1 MTGRDPL
8 MKAPAMPHTG
18 LPVKVTGVVFWG
30 LALIGLL
37 FAFAQLKGLEDELAQ
52 RQLATVDHFV
62 QEIDR
67 QLIRKHPESFA
78 DVLAVVT
85 DTQQS
90 FNVPRVYVQ
99 YLDEDFEQW
108 HDLAGDEGQLVT
120 YSRTIEVAG
129 HDQAVPPLAVMLN
142 LSLPSVEQQIKQ
154 QRKHYLVFMG
164 GAFLLFGFILQWVLQ
179 RMISRPFLQ
188 MVHTA
193 EAFSAGSTDARFDE
207 KRNDEFGYLG
217 GFINRALDYVTLQ
230 QQELREAL
238 ARVRDSEAALYQE
251 KEQAEVT
258 LHSIGDAVITTDPQ
272 YRVQYFNPLAEKL
285 TGWSLEQARG
295 RPLLDILKL
304 YDEVTR
310 KAVDNPVVLC
320 LAQRSP
326 VTLQD
331 EIILVRPDDVEVEIS
346 ASAAPIRARNDTI
359 LGAVMVFHDVG
370 QTRML
375 ARQLS
380 YQAAHDALTG
390 LYNRREFEQRLQL
403 ALDSAQQEGVEH
415 ALCYLDLDQFKV
427 VNDVC
432 GHIAGD
438 ELLRQLAGV
447 LLERIRET
455 DVLARLG
462 GDEFGML
469 LSNCSPDK
477 ARRVA
482 EDILNTVRA
491 FRFMHQ
497 EHSFEIGVSI
507 GVVPVNQA
515 SHNATEVL
523 SAADVAC
530 YAAKDSGRN
539 RIHVYEPGDREMQ
552 QRRGELSWVSQ
563 IGRALDED
571 RMRLFFQPIV
581 PLENG
586 RFPVHYEMLVR
597 MLDDQGNMVPPMAF
611 LPAAERYNLMPTLD
625 RWVVSTMLKTFGPG
639 RSGPAQAVYVANLSG
654 QSLSDEGFLAFV
666 LDHLAKSALDPCQVC
681 FEITE
686 TAAIANLRGAT
697 RFIKVLRD
705 HGCSF
710 ALDDFGSGLSSF
722 GYLKNLAVDYLKID
736 GGFVKDMVEDEI
748 DAAMV
753 AAINEIGHVMGI
765 RTIAEFVESE
775 AIVERLRTIGVD
787 YAQGYWVARPQPI
800 EVLLQQTSSAIDLRS
815 VS

>member
-1 MTGRDPL
+1 MTGRDPVV
-8 MKAPAMPHTG
+8 KAPAMPHTG

-37 FAFAQLKGLEDELAQ
+37 FAFVQLKGLEDGLAE

-67 QLIRKHPESFA
+67 QLARHHPDSFA
-78 DVLAVVT
+78 DLLAVVT
-85 DTQQS
+85 ATQQS
-90 FNVPRVYVQ
+90 FDIPRVYVQ
-99 YLDEDFEQW
+99 YLDEDFEQAR
-108 HDLAGDEGQLVT
+108 DPLADESQLVT
-120 YSRTIEVAG
+120 YSRVVEVRDLVRPG
-129 HDQAVPPLAVMLN
+129 PPLQVMLN
-142 LSLPSVEQQIKQ
+142 LSLPSVEQQIQQ
-154 QRKHYLVFMG
+154 QRKQYLVFMG
-164 GAFLLFGFILQWVLQ
+164 GAFLLFGFVLQWVLQ

-193 EAFSAGSTDARFDE
+193 EAFSAGNTDARFDE
-207 KRNDEFGYLG
+207 QRGDEFGYLG

-251 KEQAEVT
+251 KERAVVT
-258 LHSIGDAVITTDPQ
+258 LHSIGDAVITTDPD
-272 YRVQYFNPLAEKL
+272 YRVEYFNPLAEKL
-285 TGWSLEQARG
+285 TGWTLEQARG
-295 RPLLDILKL
+295 RSLPEMLKL

-310 KAVDNPVVLC
+310 KPVDNPVVLC
-320 LAQRSP
+320 LAQRGP

-331 EIILVRPDDVEVEIS
+331 DIILVRSDEVEVEIS
-346 ASAAPIRARNDTI
+346 ASAAPIRARNDSI

-390 LYNRREFEQRLQL
+390 LFNRREFEQRLQQ

-469 LSNCSPDK
+469 LSHCNPDK

-507 GVVPVNQA
+507 GVVPVNQS
-515 SHNATEVL
+515 SHNVTEVL

-539 RIHVYEPGDREMQ
+539 RIHVYEPGDQEMQ

-571 RMRLFFQPIV
+571 RMRLYFQPIV
-581 PLENG
+581 PLVSG

-666 LDHLAKSALDPCQVC
+666 LDHLARSALDPCQVC

-736 GGFVKDMVEDEI
+736 GSFVKDMVEDEI

-775 AIVERLRTIGVD
+775 AILERLRTIGVD

-800 EVLLQQTSSAIDLRS
+800 DVLLQKKSPGPYLRS